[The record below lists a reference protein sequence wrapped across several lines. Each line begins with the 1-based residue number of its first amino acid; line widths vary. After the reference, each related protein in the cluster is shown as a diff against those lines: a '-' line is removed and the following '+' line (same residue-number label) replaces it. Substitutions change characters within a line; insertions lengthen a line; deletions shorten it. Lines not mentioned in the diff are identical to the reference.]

1 MSTRWNPPALFKEI
15 ENRLGYRMDAEKSTK
30 KLNPPHLL
38 SNEGKKTFDEVYK
51 KQRDVYLEHCLMETY
66 DMRLLIRAMHVLAES
81 SDELVDYA
89 IRRAEMEIKLD
100 PEIVKIL
107 DERAEKEAE
116 ARAKA
121 ESSDK
126 KQGEIKGQ
134 KKIDVEGGEFK
145 VRDDGSE
152 AEAASECTTIKYLEL
167 PEDIEQA
174 WPIADDLTDN
184 DIHEKAH
191 ALLLKD
197 DLAAAKMVLLEYFS
211 ADYVDETAQQ
221 LTLAMAYAINKQIE
235 YQNTPVEKTEA
246 ENAEPVAVP
255 GQVDQVEA
263 QDEQMSLE
271 EAKADNAFLKE
282 PDCAPTGEAKSEA
295 PAPEPAA
302 EKPKKGT
309 AKIVTAKKATGKK
322 KNSDLA
328 GAM

>member
-1 MSTRWNPPALFKEI
+1 MSTTWNPPALFKEI
-15 ENRLGYRMDAEKSTK
+15 EKRLGYRMDAEKSTK
-30 KLNPPHLL
+30 KLRPPHLL
-38 SNEGKKTFDEVYK
+38 SNEGKKAFDEVYK
-51 KQRDVYLEHCLMETY
+51 KQRDNYLEHSLMETY
-66 DMRLLIRAMHVLAES
+66 DMRIMLRAFEIIASFSPAVAERGINLAQL
-81 SDELVDYA
+81 D
-89 IRRAEMEIKLD
+89 IKLD
-100 PEIVKIL
+100 REIEAIL
-107 DERAEKEAE
+107 EQRAEKEAE

-152 AEAASECTTIKYLEL
+152 AEAASECTTKKYLEL

-246 ENAEPVAVP
+246 ENAETVAFA

-263 QDEQMSLE
+263 QDDAPAE
-271 EAKADNAFLKE
+271 EVN
-282 PDCAPTGEAKSEA
+282 TEA
-295 PAPEPAA
+295 PAPEPVA
-302 EKPKKGT
+302 EKPKKG
-309 AKIVTAKKATGKK
+309 TAKKATGKK